1 MNSVDAYVEKTRK
14 EAATASVVIFILAIA
29 TLIFIDATLVVTM
42 IS

>member
-14 EAATASVVIFILAIA
+14 ETITASVVICILAIA